1 MRPTLRR
8 RVEDLYAAIARGS
21 IPLAGSSTA
30 YLRGSDGS
38 SWIAGQ
44 RCTQAVARG

>member
-8 RVEDLYAAIARGS
+8 RLEDLYAAIATGN

-30 YLRGSDGS
+30 YLRGSCGP

-44 RCTQAVARG
+44 RCTQAVVRG